1 MLSYECIFGLIKR
14 NGLDVADVS
23 EKLQISSDGFKKAIR
38 NCTLQGKYVIG
49 LCEVLKIT
57 PNELFEYSNNGSSVS
72 ISQSGLGN
80 QQTNNLSPI
89 SALEK
94 QLEVKD
100 FQIASLLKLLEK

>member
-23 EKLQISSDGFKKAIR
+23 NKLQISGDGFKKAIR

-49 LCEVLKIT
+49 LCEILKIS
-57 PNELFEYSNNGSSVS
+57 PNELFEYSDNGSSVS

-89 SALEK
+89 SALER
-94 QLEVKD
+94 QLDVKD